1 MNAAD
6 LALEATLLKEVVRA
20 GWLRVGVTPAES
32 VAAHSWG
39 VAFLALLLCPPG
51 LDRGRVLAMAI
62 LHDLA
67 EVETGDITPHDGV
80 DRAEKRRRETRA
92 IDRLLEA
99 RPDLRALWDE
109 AEAHAT
115 PEAQFLKQ
123 LDILEMGVQAR
134 RYMAQGFD
142 VSEFL
147 EATANTLKRLDD
159 PG

>member
-20 GWLRVGVTPAES
+20 GWLRVGVEPAES

-51 LDRGRVLAMAI
+51 LDRGRLLAMAI

-67 EVETGDITPHDGV
+67 EIETGDITPHDGV

-92 IDRLLEA
+92 MDRLLEG
-99 RPDLRALWDE
+99 RPELRSLWDE
-109 AEAHAT
+109 AEARAT

-123 LDILEMGVQAR
+123 LDTLEMGVQAR
-134 RYMAQGFD
+134 RYMTHGFD
-142 VSEFL
+142 VTEFL
-147 EATANTLKRLDD
+147 AVTASVLKRLDV